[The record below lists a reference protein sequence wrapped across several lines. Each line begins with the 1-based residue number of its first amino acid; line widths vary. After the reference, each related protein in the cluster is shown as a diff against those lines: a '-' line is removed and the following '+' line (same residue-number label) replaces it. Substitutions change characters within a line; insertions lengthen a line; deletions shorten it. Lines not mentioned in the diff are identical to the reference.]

1 MKISEILNLRKL
13 FITLKDLQVPN
24 HYRLFYQM
32 ARFIQSTDGDAEF
45 YQKEYSKIV
54 EQFAERNEDGSIIA
68 IENGDIKLKL
78 ETQQECIKAMTELE
92 NMEFDEP
99 YYPKLHESD
108 LEVMNLTPQQIY
120 ILLPYIIK
128 E

>member
-32 ARFIQSTDGDAEF
+32 ARFIQSTDADTEF
-45 YQKEYSKIV
+45 YQKEYNKIV
-54 EQFAERNEDGSIIA
+54 EKYAERNEDGSVVT
-68 IENGDIKLKL
+68 IENGDIKLKV
-78 ETQQECIKAMTELE
+78 ETQQECMTAIIELE
-92 NMEFDEP
+92 SIEFDEP
-99 YYPKLHESD
+99 YHPKLHESD

-120 ILLPYIIK
+120 ILLPYIV
-128 E
+128 EE